1 MGAHAMV
8 MSVPNAEDLRGL
20 ELAGVAFVR
29 DYVELLFDGP
39 IVRCYAPPEVV
50 TDAQAV
56 RFPEEGSRDALC
68 NLIGAEVTAVD
79 VGDHGLSIEFDGKRN
94 VRVDFSLEWAA
105 GREAAEFVPLL
116 NGRLAPE
123 QKLVW

>member
-1 MGAHAMV
+1 
-8 MSVPNAEDLRGL
+8 MSVVNAEDLRGL

-29 DYVELLFDGP
+29 DYVEFLFDGP

-50 TDAQAV
+50 TNGKSV

-68 NLIGAEVTAVD
+68 GLIGGEVVAVS
-79 VGDHGLSIEFDGKRN
+79 VGDHSLSIELHGNRQ
-94 VRVDFSLEWAA
+94 VRVDFSLEWDA

-116 NGRLAPE
+116 EGRLAPE
-123 QKLVW
+123 KKFVW